1 MRRRWITLAFTILVP
16 IAHCFGQD
24 STPVKTS
31 LRHLG
36 SPQFPT
42 GFWMSESDPHFRHR
56 ADTLSWLSVDKVA
69 TTFFKEYCCRSG
81 DSHGERYAAAVFDLT
96 GKPTATHQWTSMPDA
111 PFHVGGT
118 VGGFWVRYKDRVD
131 ILSDDFTTIGH
142 IPLIKSS
149 KLIWSKSGLGVALQE
164 ADTILLYRLADLAAV
179 TRLAAPVGTRVVD
192 VHGDSVLLDS
202 LPTSP
207 CYVGIVQASS
217 EHSWNVSSLTNE
229 ISTGCASGLALIS
242 ADAVLVS
249 GPGRSNRTIA
259 HRNGTVEPIL
269 AEGTLLGIADSGRM
283 AFQSFR
289 PNPLAEKLDLDF
301 GGQKEVVV
309 YDPLTKVTVFR
320 TSIRGQSAAALSPDG
335 RHLAVVDGHELLIYT
350 MPR

>member
-1 MRRRWITLAFTILVP
+1 MRRRLITLAFTILVP
-16 IAHCFGQD
+16 IALCFGQN
-24 STPVKTS
+24 STPVKIS

-56 ADTLSWLSVDKVA
+56 GDTLFWLSADKVA

-81 DSHGERYAAAVFDLT
+81 HDHGERYAAAVFDLT
-96 GKPTATHQWTSMPDA
+96 GKPIATHQWTSMPDA
-111 PFHVGGT
+111 PLHVGGT
-118 VGGFWVRYKDRVD
+118 VGGFWVKYTDRVD
-131 ILSDDFTTIGH
+131 ILSDDFATVGH

-149 KLIWSKSGLGVALQE
+149 KLIWSKSGLGVALHE
-164 ADTILLYRLADLAAV
+164 ETTISLYRLADLADV
-179 TRLAAPVGTRVVD
+179 TRVAAPVGTRVID
-192 VHGDSVLLDS
+192 VHGDSVLLNS
-202 LPTSP
+202 LLARP
-207 CYVGIVQASS
+207 CYVGVVQANS

-229 ISTGCASGLALIS
+229 TSTGCASGLALVS
-242 ADAVLVS
+242 MDAVLVS
-249 GPGRSNRTIA
+249 GPGRSSRTVA
-259 HRNGTVEPIL
+259 HRNGTVEPIPV
-269 AEGTLLGIADSGRM
+269 EGTLLGIANSGRM

-320 TSIRGQSAAALSPDG
+320 TSIGGQSGAALSPDG
-335 RHLAVVDGHELLIYT
+335 RHLAVIDGHDLLIYT